1 MIIFPYKNGSEGAK
15 ALADA
20 LGVRQIKR
28 ENSRYKGR
36 KDKLVI
42 NWGSSTSTEEV
53 DKSSVLNPPEAVA
66 LAADKLKWFNH
77 IYEWND
83 EHQDKHVSIPEFTDD
98 RHEVANILGFP
109 IVCRTVLNG
118 HSGEGIVIANTPN
131 ELVPA
136 PLYTEYYKKKSEWR
150 IHVMAGDVVDI
161 QRKVRNPEVP
171 DDQINWQVRNHGNG
185 FIFTRGTAEEC
196 PDMVKTMA
204 VRAVEATGLHFG
216 AVDVIYNER
225 YGQAIVLEINT
236 APGLTGTTL
245 EGYKGRLSAFGEYFA
260 ANVRNHGPDELLVLD
275 ELMRQYRRGL
285 HW

>member
-28 ENSRYKGR
+28 ENSRYVGR

-53 DKSSVLNPPEAVA
+53 NKSSVLNPPEAVA

-83 EHQDKHVSIPEFTDD
+83 EHQDKQVDIPEFTDD

-118 HSGEGIVIANTPN
+118 HSGEGIVIANNPN

-136 PLYTEYYKKKSEWR
+136 PLYTAYYKKKSEWR
-150 IHVMAGDVVDI
+150 IHVMFDGVVDI

-185 FIFTRGTAEEC
+185 FIFTRGTAEDC
-196 PDMVKTMA
+196 PEVVKTMA

-225 YGQAIVLEINT
+225 YGHAIVLEINT

-245 EGYKGRLSAFGEYFA
+245 EGYKDRFSIFDEYFT
-260 ANVRNHGPDELLVLD
+260 ANIRGFDADEAVAFARMVREFKQLLV
-275 ELMRQYRRGL
+275 Q
-285 HW
+285 